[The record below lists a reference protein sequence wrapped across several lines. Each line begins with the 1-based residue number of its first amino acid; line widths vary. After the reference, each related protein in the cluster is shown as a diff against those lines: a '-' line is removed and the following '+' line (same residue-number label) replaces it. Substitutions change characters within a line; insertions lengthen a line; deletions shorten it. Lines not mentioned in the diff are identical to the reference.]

1 MFCQPLVYLQPGG
14 EHNTFR
20 GVGLPV
26 VQLIHGFSG
35 FLGASCFKKQKDF
48 TGLAIKMLE
57 LSTGIPVNFRI
68 KSRGP
73 VAFKKPGQASPWVW
87 PYA

>member
-57 LSTGIPVNFRI
+57 LSTGI
-68 KSRGP
+68 KSCQLQDKEQRSCCLQEARTG
-73 VAFKKPGQASPWVW
+73 
-87 PYA
+87 